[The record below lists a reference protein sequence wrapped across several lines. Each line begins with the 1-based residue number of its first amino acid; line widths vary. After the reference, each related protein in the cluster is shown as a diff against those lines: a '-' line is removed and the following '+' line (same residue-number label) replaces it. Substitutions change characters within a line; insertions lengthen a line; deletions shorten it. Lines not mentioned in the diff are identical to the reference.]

1 MARLGIYVGAMI
13 PLIARILGNLT
24 NSKEQKIYY
33 KKPSGVTGYWD
44 AQVLD
49 ANEGTIVYN
58 TQSGDFDEAGMWLLQ
73 GWEKDE
79 YDRENHGQRYYL
91 EIVNVEFPPSS

>member
-1 MARLGIYVGAMI
+1 MARLEIYVGAMI

-24 NSKEQKIYY
+24 